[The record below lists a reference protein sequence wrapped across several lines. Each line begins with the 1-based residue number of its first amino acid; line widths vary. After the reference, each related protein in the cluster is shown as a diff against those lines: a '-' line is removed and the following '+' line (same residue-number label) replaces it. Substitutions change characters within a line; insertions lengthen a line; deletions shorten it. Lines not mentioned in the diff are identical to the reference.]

1 MFDLFSNGRTYL
13 FICLYT
19 VIVYIYI
26 CSLYQII
33 QNVLENMLEKCAIA
47 CITCCMIV
55 TVCLIIYKI

>member
-1 MFDLFSNGRTYL
+1 MS
-13 FICLYT
+13 LYSDS
-19 VIVYIYI
+19 VYYIYI

-55 TVCLIIYKI
+55 TVYNNI